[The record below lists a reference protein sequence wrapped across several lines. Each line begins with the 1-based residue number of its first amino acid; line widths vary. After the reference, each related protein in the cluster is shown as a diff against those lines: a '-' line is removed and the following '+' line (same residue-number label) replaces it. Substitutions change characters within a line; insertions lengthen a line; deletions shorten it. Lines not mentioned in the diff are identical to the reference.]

1 MKVGKLPVPFL
12 DLSNAPNVL
21 RLFITAGIVVI
32 GAVAVVYS
40 LIFLGG
46 RVVTPRS
53 IQTRLRAGVI
63 AAVLVIA
70 LAALDVYLAVTP
82 N

>member
-1 MKVGKLPVPFL
+1 MLAMPSV
-12 DLSNAPNVL
+12 DLTSLTGAL
-21 RLFITAGIVVI
+21 QFFITVGILII
-32 GAVAVVYS
+32 GTVAVVYS

-70 LAALDVYLAVTP
+70 LATLDIYLAVTP